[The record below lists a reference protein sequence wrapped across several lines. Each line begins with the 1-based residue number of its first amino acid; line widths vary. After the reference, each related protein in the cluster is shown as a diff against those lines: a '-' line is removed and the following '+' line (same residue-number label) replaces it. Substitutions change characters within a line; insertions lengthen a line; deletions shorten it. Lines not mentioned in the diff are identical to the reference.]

1 MLDKFRN
8 NLRGT
13 ALAITIFIGVI
24 FALSGTGSLF
34 ISTPDSEAALIVNGE
49 KVSTRDFQLALAA
62 EKSRILNQN
71 PDFDQ
76 AQLDDEQLRPLTLQ
90 RIISSK
96 VIAQTSREQGMGVA
110 PQLVSELITGVEQF
124 QTDGAF
130 DQDKYRFAI
139 RTQGYPSSGKFID
152 MLNEQ
157 FLVEQLSKGIMGSS
171 FVTEAELAGL
181 AAITEQQ
188 RDFYYTRL
196 PLESFNAQ
204 VKVGEQE
211 VSDYYQQS
219 LEQYVTPR
227 LVTVQYIELNGSEL
241 VLSTQVTEQAI
252 QARFEQEAE
261 SAETSTELRAAH
273 ILLIDPSQALIEEVQ
288 AKIDS
293 GTDFEVLAAEYSQ
306 DFATAS
312 SGGDLGYT
320 AGKTFPEAFET
331 ALANLQVGQI
341 SPPVTTDA
349 GVHLIKLLE
358 VSESTFTLEEQYDRI
373 AQDLRAEAAE
383 DLLVEKLEMLKELS
397 FNAED
402 LDQVAQELGLEAQI
416 TEPFP
421 ETGGSGI
428 AALPAVV
435 EAAYSSEVL
444 EDGYAS
450 EVLELGDDRYVV
462 LRVEDDFPSR
472 QQTLDEVRDQVTAAL
487 TAARAQQL
495 IQESGADLLARITG
509 GESVED
515 IATSLEL
522 DWKEVQGGKRSAV
535 DIDPEINAYVFD
547 LAAPVANDV
556 VDGFYT
562 RNGDF
567 IAIQLTQ
574 VTLGDYSSLQ
584 AEDKALLRS
593 VVELTQSGREMVAY
607 QTELVNRADIVQ

>member
-24 FALSGTGSLF
+24 FALSGTGTLF

-49 KVSTRDFQLALAA
+49 KVSTRDFQLALAS
-62 EKSRILNQN
+62 EKSRILSQN

-139 RTQGYPSSGKFID
+139 RAQGYPSSGKFID

-157 FLVEQLSKGIMGSS
+157 VLVEQLSKGIMGSS
-171 FVTEAELAGL
+171 FVTEVELAGL

-196 PLESFNAQ
+196 PLESFNTQ
-204 VKVGEQE
+204 VTVTEKDVL
-211 VSDYYQQS
+211 DHYQQTM
-219 LEQYVTPR
+219 EQYVTPR
-227 LVTVQYIELNGSEL
+227 QVAVQYIELNGSGL
-241 VLSTQVTEQAI
+241 MLSEQVTEESI
-252 QARFEQEAE
+252 QARFDRESE
-261 SAETSTELRAAH
+261 SAETESELRAAH

-293 GTDFEVLAAEYSQ
+293 GTDFETLAAEYSQ
-306 DFATAS
+306 DFATAN

-320 AGKTFPEAFET
+320 AGGTFPAAFET
-331 ALANLQVGQI
+331 ALADLQVGEV
-341 SPPVTTDA
+341 SAPVTTDA

-358 VSESTFTLEEQYDRI
+358 VSESSFTLEEQRDRI
-373 AQDLRAEAAE
+373 AQDLRAEAVE

-402 LDQVAQELGLEAQI
+402 LEQVAQELDLTSQI

-421 ETGGSGI
+421 VTGGSGI

-435 EAAYSSEVL
+435 AAAYSPEVL
-444 EDGYAS
+444 EEGYAS

-462 LRVEDDFPSR
+462 LKLQDDFPSR
-472 QQTLDEVRDQVTAAL
+472 QQTLEEVTDQVTAAL
-487 TAARAQQL
+487 TESRAQQL
-495 IQESGADLLARITG
+495 LKENSADLLARITN

-522 DWKEVQGGKRSAV
+522 DWQQVQGGKRSAV
-535 DIDPEINAYVFD
+535 DVDPEINAYVFE
-547 LAAPVANDV
+547 LAAPEAADV

-607 QTELVNRADIVQ
+607 QTELVNRAEIVQ

>member
-1 MLDKFRN
+1 MLERFRN

-13 ALAITIFIGVI
+13 ALAITILIGVI

-34 ISTPDSEAALIVNGE
+34 ISTPGSEAALIVNGE
-49 KVSTRDFQLALAA
+49 KVSERDVQLALAA

-76 AQLDDEQLRPLTLQ
+76 ALLDDEQLRPMTLQ
-90 RIISSK
+90 RIISRK
-96 VIAQTSREQGMGVA
+96 VIAQKSRGQGMGVA
-110 PQLVSELITGVEQF
+110 PQLISDLITGVEQF
-124 QTDGAF
+124 QTDGVF

-139 RTQGYPSSGKFID
+139 RNQGYASSGKFLDI
-152 MLNEQ
+152 LEEQ
-157 FLVEQLSKGIMGSS
+157 FLVEQFSKGIVSSS
-171 FVTEAELAGL
+171 FVTESELAGL

-196 PLESFNAQ
+196 PLEPFSAQ
-204 VKVGEQE
+204 VTVTESE
-211 VSDYYQQS
+211 VSDHYQQT

-227 LVTVQYIELNGSEL
+227 QVTVQYIELNGSEL
-241 VLSTQVTEQAI
+241 KLSAYITEQAI
-252 QARFEQEAE
+252 QARFEQEVK
-261 SAETSTELRAAH
+261 SAEIATELRAAH
-273 ILLIDPSQALIEEVQ
+273 ILLDDPSPELIKEVQ
-288 AKIDS
+288 DKIKD
-293 GTDFEVLAAEYSQ
+293 GNDFTSLAAEYSQ

-320 AGKTFPEAFET
+320 NGGTFPEAFET
-331 ALANLQVGQI
+331 TLADLQVGQI

-358 VSESTFTLEEQYDRI
+358 VSESTFTLEEQRDRI
-373 AQDLRAEAAE
+373 AQNLRSEAAE

-402 LDQVAQELGLEAQI
+402 LEEVAQELGLKAQI
-416 TEPFP
+416 SEPFP

-435 EAAYSSEVL
+435 EMAYSIDVL
-444 EDGYAS
+444 EDGYTS
-450 EVLELGDDRYVV
+450 EVLELDDDRYVV
-462 LRVEDDFPSR
+462 LRVQDDFPTR
-472 QQTLDEVRDQVTAAL
+472 QQTLDEVSDQVTAAL
-487 TAARAQQL
+487 TASRAQQL
-495 IQESGADLLARITG
+495 MQEGSADLLARING

-522 DWKEVQGGKRSAV
+522 DWREVKGGKRSAV
-535 DIDPEINAYVFD
+535 NVDSEINAYVFE
-547 LAAPVANDV
+547 LAAPEAADV

-567 IAIQLTQ
+567 IAVQLTE
-574 VTLGDYSSLQ
+574 VTLGDYNSLRV
-584 AEDKALLRS
+584 EERTMLRS
-593 VVELTQSGREMVAY
+593 VVEPTYSGREMVAY
-607 QTELVNRADIVQ
+607 QTDLVNRADVVQ

>member
-402 LDQVAQELGLEAQI
+402 LEQVAQELGLEAQI

-421 ETGGSGI
+421 ETGGSGV

-462 LRVEDDFPSR
+462 LRVEDDFSSR

-535 DIDPEINAYVFD
+535 DIDLEINAYVFD

>member
-1 MLDKFRN
+1 
-8 NLRGT
+8 
-13 ALAITIFIGVI
+13 
-24 FALSGTGSLF
+24 
-34 ISTPDSEAALIVNGE
+34 
-49 KVSTRDFQLALAA
+49 
-62 EKSRILNQN
+62 
-71 PDFDQ
+71 
-76 AQLDDEQLRPLTLQ
+76 
-90 RIISSK
+90 

-124 QTDGAF
+124 KTDGAF

-139 RTQGYPSSGKFID
+139 RTQGYPSSAKFID

-196 PLESFNAQ
+196 PLASFNAQ

-227 LVTVQYIELNGSEL
+227 LVAVQYIELNGSEL

-273 ILLIDPSQALIEEVQ
+273 ILLTDPSQALIEEIQ

-402 LDQVAQELGLEAQI
+402 LEQVAQELGLEAQI

-495 IQESGADLLARITG
+495 IQESGADLLTRITG

-515 IATSLEL
+515 IATALEL

-593 VVELTQSGREMVAY
+593 VVELTQSGRELIAY
-607 QTELVNRADIVQ
+607 QTELVNRAEIVQ

>member
-273 ILLIDPSQALIEEVQ
+273 ILLIDSSQALIEEVQ

-402 LDQVAQELGLEAQI
+402 LEQVAQELGLEAQI

-462 LRVEDDFPSR
+462 LRVEDDFSSR

-535 DIDPEINAYVFD
+535 DIDLEINAYVFD

>member
-24 FALSGTGSLF
+24 FALSGTGTLF

-49 KVSTRDFQLALAA
+49 KISERDVQLALAS
-62 EKSRILNQN
+62 EKSRILSQN

-96 VIAQTSREQGMGVA
+96 VIAQTSREQRMGVA
-110 PQLVSELITGVEQF
+110 PQLISELITGVEQF

-139 RTQGYPSSGKFID
+139 RSQGYASSGKFLD
-152 MLNEQ
+152 MLEEQ
-157 FLVEQLSKGIMGSS
+157 FLVEQFSKGIMNSS
-171 FVTEAELAGL
+171 FVTESELAGL

-196 PLESFNAQ
+196 PLESFNTQ
-204 VKVGEQE
+204 VTVTEQD
-211 VSDYYQQS
+211 VLDHYQQTM
-219 LEQYVTPR
+219 EQYVTPR
-227 LVTVQYIELNGSEL
+227 QVAVQYIELNGSGL
-241 VLSTQVTEQAI
+241 MLSEQVTEESI
-252 QARFEQEAE
+252 QARFDQESE
-261 SAETSTELRAAH
+261 SAETETELRAAH

-293 GTDFEVLAAEYSQ
+293 GTDFETLAAEYSQ
-306 DFATAS
+306 DFATAN

-320 AGKTFPEAFET
+320 TGGTFPAAFEN
-331 ALANLQVGQI
+331 ALADLQVGEV
-341 SPPVTTDA
+341 SAPVTTDA

-358 VSESTFTLEEQYDRI
+358 VSESSFTLEEQRDRI
-373 AQDLRAEAAE
+373 AQDLRTEAVE

-402 LDQVAQELGLEAQI
+402 LEQVAQELDLTSQI

-421 ETGGSGI
+421 VTGGSGI

-435 EAAYSSEVL
+435 AAAYSPEVL
-444 EDGYAS
+444 EEGYAS

-462 LRVEDDFPSR
+462 LKLQDDFPSR
-472 QQTLDEVRDQVTAAL
+472 QQTLEEVTDQVTAAL
-487 TAARAQQL
+487 TESRAQQL
-495 IQESGADLLARITG
+495 LQENSADLLARITS

-522 DWKEVQGGKRSAV
+522 DWQQVQGGKRSAV
-535 DIDPEINAYVFD
+535 DVDPEINAYVFE
-547 LAAPVANDV
+547 LAAPEAADV

-593 VVELTQSGREMVAY
+593 VVELTQSGREMVAC
-607 QTELVNRADIVQ
+607 QTELVSQADIVQ

>member
-24 FALSGTGSLF
+24 FALSGTGTLF
-34 ISTPDSEAALIVNGE
+34 ISSPDSEAALIVNGE
-49 KVSTRDFQLALAA
+49 KISERDVQLALAS
-62 EKSRILNQN
+62 EKSRILSQN

-96 VIAQTSREQGMGVA
+96 VIAQTSREQRMGVA
-110 PQLVSELITGVEQF
+110 PQLISELITGVEQF

-139 RTQGYPSSGKFID
+139 RSQGYASSGKFLD
-152 MLNEQ
+152 MLEEQ
-157 FLVEQLSKGIMGSS
+157 FLVEQFSKGIMNSS
-171 FVTEAELAGL
+171 FVTESELAGL

-196 PLESFNAQ
+196 PLESFNTQ
-204 VKVGEQE
+204 VTVTEQD
-211 VSDYYQQS
+211 VLDHYQQTM
-219 LEQYVTPR
+219 EQYVTPR
-227 LVTVQYIELNGSEL
+227 QVAVQYIELNGSGL
-241 VLSTQVTEQAI
+241 MLSEQVTQESI
-252 QARFEQEAE
+252 QARFDQESE
-261 SAETSTELRAAH
+261 SAETETELRAAH

-293 GTDFEVLAAEYSQ
+293 GTDFETLAAEYSQ
-306 DFATAS
+306 DFATAN

-320 AGKTFPEAFET
+320 TGGTFPAAFET
-331 ALANLQVGQI
+331 ALADLQVGEV
-341 SPPVTTDA
+341 SAPVTTDA

-358 VSESTFTLEEQYDRI
+358 VSESSFTLEEQRDRI
-373 AQDLRAEAAE
+373 AQDLRAEAVE

-402 LDQVAQELGLEAQI
+402 LEQVAQELDLTSQI

-421 ETGGSGI
+421 VTGGSGI

-435 EAAYSSEVL
+435 AAAYSPEVL
-444 EDGYAS
+444 EEGYAS

-462 LRVEDDFPSR
+462 LKLQDDFPSR
-472 QQTLDEVRDQVTAAL
+472 QQTLEEVTDQVTAAL
-487 TAARAQQL
+487 TESRAQQL
-495 IQESGADLLARITG
+495 LQENSADLLARITS

-522 DWKEVQGGKRSAV
+522 DWQQVQGGKRSAV
-535 DIDPEINAYVFD
+535 DVDPEINANVFE
-547 LAAPVANDV
+547 LAAPEAADV
-556 VDGFYT
+556 VDGFYA

-607 QTELVNRADIVQ
+607 QTELVSQADIVQ